1 MLELERLNTESF
13 DELVE
18 QAVRIAGKYDSDWNN
33 FQAADPGMTLV
44 DLFAWLKAIQH
55 EYMSVILPE
64 SQRRFLALLDIFQR
78 QARGAETVAAVSG
91 AGSDLT
97 IPAGSRWMAGQAVFE
112 NPRAACVLAARLTR
126 VCVEGGGRRLFRDRA
141 DMDGSRFFPVF
152 PGLGDTPAREP
163 DGSMTLCLDG
173 PVPPDRDFSLYVELH
188 AQVSRNPVGEE
199 PFLPMADVDWQVWTA
214 EGWKSVRVVEDGTYA
229 FLFSGL
235 ITLRHSGTM
244 VPNEAGEY
252 LLRCVL
258 RRDGYDLPPQLSR
271 VVLNGVRLR
280 QQDTRVQLDRFS
292 PEQPLVLDSFL
303 GLGGRHR
310 VFLRREDGWEETAD
324 FSCQTA
330 QGRSEL
336 CLPRPHQGALVLSW
350 AEGENIVLGDGAGF
364 SGQTLP
370 FPRRDALPDS
380 LTLLV
385 GERTPKG
392 VRYHLWKRV
401 EDFCSAGPFDRCFV
415 ADGENEALRF
425 GDHQRGAALPK
436 GTGNILISG
445 LRTCL
450 GRASN
455 VKEGVITKLTGV
467 PGGTEQ
473 LVIRQLIPAQGGEDA
488 ERPEDTAARAGLILR
503 QGKKLVTEEDYL
515 AAVRAAPGLCVENC
529 RVLTGFDGRDDRR
542 VTVVVRGPGRAAG
555 APLEAYEENIR
566 RSLDSRRL
574 LTTQIQVVWPQ
585 PVRLVITG
593 QLVTVPHHRDSQAM
607 VHRRIEEFLAQ
618 LNRTFGAPLSYGEF
632 YCALDMLEC
641 VSRVEALT
649 IEAVGERVVRTG
661 TDNIVAPP
669 NGFYELER
677 LELNLIHSFL

>member
-18 QAVRIAGKYDSDWNN
+18 QAARLAGKYDSQWNN

-55 EYMSVILPE
+55 EYMSVVLPE
-64 SQRRFLALLDIFQR
+64 SRRRFLALLDVFQR

-97 IPAGSRWMAGQAVFE
+97 IPAGSKWVAGQVVFE
-112 NPRAACVLAARLTR
+112 NPRAACVLAARLVR
-126 VCVEGGGRRLFRDRA
+126 VCLEGGGQRLCRESA
-141 DMDGSRFFPVF
+141 GMDGSRFFPVF

-163 DGSMTLCLDG
+163 DGSMTLYLDG
-173 PVPPDRDFSLYVELH
+173 PAPPDREFSLYVEIH
-188 AQVSRNPVGEE
+188 AQVPRGPVGEE
-199 PFLPMADVDWQVWTA
+199 PFLPMAVVDWQVWTA
-214 EGWKSVRVVEDGTYA
+214 GGWQGVQVVEDKTRA
-229 FLFSGL
+229 FLFSGI
-235 ITLRHSGTM
+235 ITLRHSGIM
-244 VPNEAGEY
+244 APDEAGEY
-252 LLRCVL
+252 RLRCVL

-271 VVLNGVRLR
+271 VALNGARLR

-310 VFLRREDGWEETAD
+310 VFLRREDGWEETED
-324 FSCQTA
+324 FSRETA
-330 QGRSEL
+330 PGRAEL
-336 CLPRPHQGALVLSW
+336 RLPRPHQGALVLSW
-350 AEGENIVLGDGAGF
+350 AEDEEIVLGDGAGF

-385 GERTPKG
+385 GERTRNG
-392 VRYHLWKRV
+392 LRYHLWKPV
-401 EDFCSAGPFDRCFV
+401 EDFCSAGPFTRCFV
-415 ADGENEALRF
+415 ADREHEVLCF
-425 GDHQRGAALPK
+425 GDHQRGAAPPK
-436 GTGNILISG
+436 GTKNILLSG
-445 LRTCL
+445 LKTCL
-450 GRASN
+450 GRDSN
-455 VKEGVITKLTGV
+455 VKAGSITRLAGV
-467 PGGTEQ
+467 PGGTEGLTIDQ
-473 LVIRQLIPAQGGEDA
+473 LVPARGGEA
-488 ERPEDTAARAGLILR
+488 PERLEDTEARAGLTLR
-503 QGKKLVTEEDYL
+503 RGEKLVTEEDYL

-529 RVLTGFDGRDDRR
+529 RVLTGFDGREDRR
-542 VTVVVRGPGRAAG
+542 VTVVVRGPGRAAR

-566 RSLDSRRL
+566 RALDRRRL

-607 VHRRIEEFLAQ
+607 VRRRIEEFLAR
-618 LNRTFGAPLSYGEF
+618 LNQTFGAPLSYGEF

-661 TDNIVAPP
+661 TDNIAAPP

>member
-1 MLELERLNTESF
+1 MLELERLNTEDF

-18 QAVRIAGKYDSDWNN
+18 QAVRIAGKYDSEWNN

-78 QARGAETVAAVSG
+78 QGRGSETVAAVSG
-91 AGSDLT
+91 ARSDLT
-97 IPAGSRWMAGQAVFE
+97 IPAGSKWMAGQVVFE

-126 VCVEGGGRRLFRDRA
+126 VCVEGGGRRLCRDCA
-141 DMDGSRFFPVF
+141 DMDGSRFFPLF
-152 PGLGDTPAREP
+152 PDLGDTPAQEP
-163 DGSMTLCLDG
+163 EGSMTLCLDG
-173 PVPPDRDFSLYVELH
+173 PIPPDRDVSLYVEIH
-188 AQVSRNPVGEE
+188 AQVPRSPVGEE
-199 PFLPMADVDWQVWTA
+199 PFRPMADVDWQVWTA
-214 EGWKSVRVVEDGTYA
+214 GGWESVRAVEDGTYA

-235 ITLRHSGTM
+235 VTLRHSGAM
-244 VPNEAGEY
+244 VPDEAGEY
-252 LLRCVL
+252 LLRCAL
-258 RRDGYDLPPQLSR
+258 RRDGYDLPPRLSR

-292 PEQPLVLDSFL
+292 PEQPLILDSFL

-310 VFLRREDGWEETAD
+310 VFLRREDGWEETED
-324 FSCQTA
+324 FSTVP
-330 QGRSEL
+330 GRAEL
-336 CLPRPHQGALVLSW
+336 RLSRPHQGALVLSW
-350 AEGENIVLGDGAGF
+350 AEGENIVLGEGAGF

-392 VRYHLWKRV
+392 VRYHLWKRA
-401 EDFCSAGPFDRCFV
+401 EDFYSAGPFTRCFV
-415 ADGENEALRF
+415 VDGDNEVLRF
-425 GDHQRGAALPK
+425 GDHQRGSVPPK
-436 GTGNILISG
+436 GTDNILLSG
-445 LRTCL
+445 FQACL

-455 VKEGVITKLTGV
+455 VKEGSITRLA
-467 PGGTEQ
+467 GGTEG
-473 LVIRQLIPAQGGEDA
+473 LTVCQLIPAQGGEDP
-488 ERPEDTAARAGLILR
+488 ERLEDTAARAGLILR
-503 QGKKLVTEEDYL
+503 RGEKLVTEEDYL

-529 RVLTGFDGRDDRR
+529 RVLTGFAGREDRR
-542 VTVVVRGPGRAAG
+542 VTVVVRGPGRAART
-555 APLEAYEENIR
+555 PLDAYEENIR
-566 RSLDSRRL
+566 RSLDRRRL

-593 QLVTVPHHRDSQAM
+593 QLVTVPHHRDSRAM
-607 VHRRIEEFLAQ
+607 VRRRIEEFLAR
-618 LNRTFGAPLSYGEF
+618 LNQTFGAPLSYGEF

-661 TDNIVAPP
+661 TDNIVVPP

>member
-1 MLELERLNTESF
+1 MLELERLNTEDF
-13 DELVE
+13 DELVA
-18 QAVRIAGKYDSDWNN
+18 QAVRIAGKYDSGWNN

-55 EYMSVILPE
+55 EYMAVILPE
-64 SQRRFLALLDIFQR
+64 SQRRFLALLDISQR
-78 QARGAETVAAVSG
+78 QGRGAETVAAVSG
-91 AGSDLT
+91 ARSNLT
-97 IPAGSRWMAGQAVFE
+97 IPAGSKWMAGQTVFE
-112 NPRAACVLAARLTR
+112 NPRAACVLAAQLIR
-126 VCVEGGGRRLFRDRA
+126 VCVEGGGRQLCRDRA

-152 PGLGDTPAREP
+152 PGLGDAPAREP
-163 DGSMTLCLDG
+163 DESMTLCLDG
-173 PVPPDRDFSLYVELH
+173 PIPPERDFSLYVELH
-188 AQVSRNPVGEE
+188 TQVSRNPVGEE
-199 PFLPMADVDWQVWTA
+199 PFQPMADVDWQVWTA
-214 EGWKSVRVVEDGTYA
+214 GGWKSVRVVEDDTYA

-235 ITLRHSGTM
+235 VTLRHSGIM

-252 LLRCVL
+252 LLRCAL

-271 VVLNGVRLR
+271 IVLNGVRVC
-280 QQDTRVQLDRFS
+280 QQDTRVQLNRFS

-310 VFLRREDGWEETAD
+310 VFLRREDGWEETED
-324 FSCQTA
+324 FSA
-330 QGRSEL
+330 APDRAEL
-336 CLPRPHQGALVLSW
+336 RLPRSHQGALVLSW
-350 AEGENIVLGDGAGF
+350 AEDEEIVLGDGAGF
-364 SGQTLP
+364 SGQSLP
-370 FPRRDALPDS
+370 FSRRDALPDS
-380 LTLLV
+380 MTLLV
-385 GERTPKG
+385 GERTPRG

-401 EDFCSAGPFDRCFV
+401 EDFYSADPATRCFV
-415 ADGENEALRF
+415 VDGENEVLRF

-436 GTGNILISG
+436 GTDNVLLAG

-450 GRASN
+450 GRDSN
-455 VKEGVITKLTGV
+455 VKAGSVTKLVGV
-467 PGGTEQ
+467 PGGTEGLMIYQ
-473 LVIRQLIPAQGGEDA
+473 LTPAQGGEDA
-488 ERPEDTAARAGLILR
+488 ERLEDTAARAGLILR

-529 RVLTGFDGRDDRR
+529 RVLTGFDGREDRR
-542 VTVVVRGPGRAAG
+542 VTVVVRGPGRAAR
-555 APLEAYEENIR
+555 APLAAYEENIHR
-566 RSLDSRRL
+566 TLDRRRL

-607 VHRRIEEFLAQ
+607 VRRQVEEFLAR
-618 LNRTFGAPLSYGEF
+618 LNQTFGTPLSYGEF

-641 VSRVEALT
+641 VSRVETLT

>member
-1 MLELERLNTESF
+1 MLELERLNTEDF

-18 QAVRIAGKYDSDWNN
+18 QAVRIAGKYGSEWNN

-64 SQRRFLALLDIFQR
+64 SQRRFLTLLDIFQR
-78 QARGAETVAAVSG
+78 QGRGSETVAAVSG
-91 AGSDLT
+91 ARSDLT
-97 IPAGSRWMAGQAVFE
+97 IPAGSKWMAGQVVFE

-126 VCVEGGGRRLFRDRA
+126 VCVEGGGRRLCRDCA
-141 DMDGSRFFPVF
+141 DMDGSRFFPLF
-152 PGLGDTPAREP
+152 PDLGDTPAQEP
-163 DGSMTLCLDG
+163 EGSMTLCLDG
-173 PVPPDRDFSLYVELH
+173 PIPPDRDVSLYVEIH
-188 AQVSRNPVGEE
+188 AQVPRSPVGEE
-199 PFLPMADVDWQVWTA
+199 PFRPMADVDWQVWTA
-214 EGWKSVRVVEDGTYA
+214 GGWESVRAAEDGTYA

-235 ITLRHSGTM
+235 ITLRHSGAM

-292 PEQPLVLDSFL
+292 PEQPLILDSFL
-303 GLGGRHR
+303 GLEGRHR
-310 VFLRREDGWEETAD
+310 VFLRREDGWEETED
-324 FSCQTA
+324 FSA
-330 QGRSEL
+330 VPGRAEL
-336 CLPRPHQGALVLSW
+336 RLPRPHQGALVLSW
-350 AEGENIVLGDGAGF
+350 AEGENIVLGEGAGF

-392 VRYHLWKRV
+392 VRYHLWKRA
-401 EDFCSAGPFDRCFV
+401 EDFYSAGPFTRCFV
-415 ADGENEALRF
+415 VDGDNEVLRF
-425 GDHQRGAALPK
+425 GDHQRGAVLPK
-436 GTGNILISG
+436 GTDNILLSG
-445 LRTCL
+445 FQACL

-455 VKEGVITKLTGV
+455 VKEGSITRLA
-467 PGGTEQ
+467 GGTEG
-473 LVIRQLIPAQGGEDA
+473 LTVCQLIPAQGGEDP
-488 ERPEDTAARAGLILR
+488 ERLEDTAARAGLILR
-503 QGKKLVTEEDYL
+503 RGEKLVTEEDYL

-529 RVLTGFDGRDDRR
+529 RVLTGFAGREDRR
-542 VTVVVRGPGRAAG
+542 VTVVVRGPGRAART
-555 APLEAYEENIR
+555 PLDAYEENIR
-566 RSLDSRRL
+566 RSLDRRRL

-593 QLVTVPHHRDSQAM
+593 QLVTVPHHRDSRAM
-607 VHRRIEEFLAQ
+607 VRRRIEEFLAQ

>member
-1 MLELERLNTESF
+1 MLELERLNTEDF

-18 QAVRIAGKYDSDWNN
+18 QAVRIAGKYGSEWNN

-78 QARGAETVAAVSG
+78 QGRGSETVAAVSG
-91 AGSDLT
+91 ARSDLT
-97 IPAGSRWMAGQAVFE
+97 IPAGSKWMAGQVVFE
-112 NPRAACVLAARLTR
+112 NPRTACVLAARLTR
-126 VCVEGGGRRLFRDRA
+126 VCVEGGGRRLCRDCA
-141 DMDGSRFFPVF
+141 DMDGSRFFPLF
-152 PGLGDTPAREP
+152 PDLGDTPAQEP
-163 DGSMTLCLDG
+163 EGSMTLCLDG
-173 PVPPDRDFSLYVELH
+173 PIPPDRDVSLYVEIH
-188 AQVSRNPVGEE
+188 AQVPRSPVGEE
-199 PFLPMADVDWQVWTA
+199 PFRPMADVDWQVWTA
-214 EGWKSVRVVEDGTYA
+214 GGWESVRVAEDGTYA

-235 ITLRHSGTM
+235 VTLRHSGAM

-252 LLRCVL
+252 LLRCAL

-292 PEQPLVLDSFL
+292 PEQPLILDSFL
-303 GLGGRHR
+303 GLEGRHR
-310 VFLRREDGWEETAD
+310 VFLRREDGWEETED
-324 FSCQTA
+324 FSA
-330 QGRSEL
+330 VPGRAEL
-336 CLPRPHQGALVLSW
+336 RLPWPHQGALVLSW
-350 AEGENIVLGDGAGF
+350 AEGENIVLGEGAGF

-392 VRYHLWKRV
+392 VRYHLWKRA
-401 EDFCSAGPFDRCFV
+401 EDFYSAGPFTRCFV
-415 ADGENEALRF
+415 VDGDNEVLRF
-425 GDHQRGAALPK
+425 GDHQRGAVLPK
-436 GTGNILISG
+436 GTDNILLSG
-445 LRTCL
+445 FQACL

-455 VKEGVITKLTGV
+455 VKEGSITRLA
-467 PGGTEQ
+467 GGTEG
-473 LVIRQLIPAQGGEDA
+473 LTVRQLIPAQGGEDP
-488 ERPEDTAARAGLILR
+488 ERLEDTAARAGLILR
-503 QGKKLVTEEDYL
+503 RGEKLVTEEDYL

-529 RVLTGFDGRDDRR
+529 RVLTGFAGREDRR
-542 VTVVVRGPGRAAG
+542 VTVVVRGPGRAART
-555 APLEAYEENIR
+555 PLDAYEENIR
-566 RSLDSRRL
+566 RSLDRRRL

-593 QLVTVPHHRDSQAM
+593 QLVTVPHHRDSRAM
-607 VHRRIEEFLAQ
+607 VRRRIEEFLAR

>member
-18 QAVRIAGKYDSDWNN
+18 QAVRIAGKYDSQWNN

-64 SQRRFLALLDIFQR
+64 SRRRFLALLGILQR
-78 QARGAETVAAVSG
+78 QGQGAETAAAVSG
-91 AGSDLT
+91 AKSDLT
-97 IPAGSRWMAGQAVFE
+97 VPAGSRWLAGQAVFE
-112 NPRAACVLAARLTR
+112 NPRAAGVLSARLVR
-126 VCVEGGGRRLFRDRA
+126 VCLEGGGRRLYQDSA
-141 DMDGSRFFPVF
+141 SMDGSRFFPVF
-152 PGLGDTPAREP
+152 PGLKGTPAKEP
-163 DGSMTLCLDG
+163 DGSMTLCLDRPIPG
-173 PVPPDRDFSLYVELH
+173 ERMFSLYADVY
-188 AQVSRNPVGEE
+188 AQVSRCPVKEE
-199 PFLPMADVDWQVWTA
+199 PFLPMAGVDWQIWTA
-214 EGWKSVRVVEDGTYA
+214 EGWEGVQVVEDETYA

-244 VPNEAGEY
+244 VPDETGEY
-252 LLRCVL
+252 RLRCVL

-292 PEQPLVLDSFL
+292 PEQPLILNSFL

-310 VFLRREDGWEETAD
+310 VFLRQEDGWEETGEFERRDAP
-324 FSCQTA
+324 
-330 QGRSEL
+330 GRVEL
-336 CLPRPHQGALVLSW
+336 RLPQPHQGALVLSW
-350 AEGENIVLGDGAGF
+350 SEDEEIVLGDGAGF

-385 GERTPKG
+385 GEQTRNG
-392 VRYHLWKRV
+392 LRYHLWKPV
-401 EDFCSAGPFDRCFV
+401 EDFCSAGPFTRCFV
-415 ADGENEALRF
+415 ADREHEILRF
-425 GDHQRGAALPK
+425 GDHQQGAALPK
-436 GTGNILISG
+436 GTGNILLSS
-445 LRTCL
+445 LKTCL
-450 GRASN
+450 GRDSN
-455 VKEGVITKLTGV
+455 VKAGSITRLVGV
-467 PGGTEQ
+467 PGGTEELTVDQ
-473 LVIRQLIPAQGGEDA
+473 LVPARGGEDP
-488 ERPEDTAARAGLILR
+488 ERLEDTAARAGRILR
-503 QGKKLVTEEDYL
+503 QGEKLVTEEDYL
-515 AAVRAAPGLCVENC
+515 EAVWAVPGLCVENC
-529 RVLTGFDGRDDRR
+529 RVLTGFDGREDRR
-542 VTVVVRGPGRAAG
+542 VTVVVRGPGRAAR

-566 RSLDSRRL
+566 RALDRRRL

-593 QLVTVPHHRDSQAM
+593 QLVTVPHHRDSKAV

-618 LNRTFGAPLSYGEF
+618 LNQTFGTPLSYGEF

-641 VSRVEALT
+641 VSRVETLA
-649 IEAVGERVVRTG
+649 IEAVGERVARTG